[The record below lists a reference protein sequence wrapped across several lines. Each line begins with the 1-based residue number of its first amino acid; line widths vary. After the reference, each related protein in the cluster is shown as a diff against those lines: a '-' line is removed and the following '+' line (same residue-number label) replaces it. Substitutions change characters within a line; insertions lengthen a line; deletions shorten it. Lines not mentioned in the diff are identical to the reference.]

1 MQDPFESMRQ
11 AMVDYQIAA
20 RGVRDERILEALRE
34 VPRHLFV
41 PRGYER
47 AAYDDMPLPIG
58 AGQTISQPYIV
69 AMMTAMLEPGP
80 QDRILEIG
88 AGSGYQAAVLSRL
101 CERVV
106 TVERLPE
113 VAEMARA
120 NLARVGAANVEVH
133 VGDGTRGW
141 PPLAPYA
148 GILVTAAAPSVPQ
161 PLLDQ
166 LAEDGRLVAPVGGRD
181 LQELMQIRRR
191 GDRLVHESG
200 GTVRFVPLIGEHGW

>member
-20 RGVRDERILEALRE
+20 RGVRDERILEALRQ

-88 AGSGYQAAVLSRL
+88 AGSGVPGGGPLPALRARGHGRAV
-101 CERVV
+101 
-106 TVERLPE
+106 
-113 VAEMARA
+113 
-120 NLARVGAANVEVH
+120 
-133 VGDGTRGW
+133 
-141 PPLAPYA
+141 A
-148 GILVTAAAPSVPQ
+148 G
-161 PLLDQ
+161 
-166 LAEDGRLVAPVGGRD
+166 GGRD
-181 LQELMQIRRR
+181 GAGEPRTCRGDERR
-191 GDRLVHESG
+191 GPR
-200 GTVRFVPLIGEHGW
+200 R